1 MSPDIHELS
10 PEVLARLAA
19 GGGGEQAVRHLVAA
33 QDSKHRLLILGVA
46 HWSKE
51 IGHPQAKTADQA
63 YDLLADIESSAPDAV
78 RQVIRHPAVGAWAK
92 QTLRGLRNGSNAD
105 PARLG
110 ALAAAAAVLAGVPC
124 WTEVPAPGGRV
135 MLPALGQVTGP
146 DRDLVDLRVR
156 ADGTLET
163 AGSPAAFDALHRLSF
178 GDVTFLLDDLDPFR
192 WDQDK
197 VTEGRLPEAE
207 RDQWQRCLTDAWR
220 MLTEHHWT
228 IAEECR
234 AAITVLTPIKG
245 PAKGMD
251 SASSRDRFGTIAL
264 SAPPD
269 ARWLASTLAHEIQH
283 AKLGALLDV
292 LDLTLPDDRLYYAPW
307 RPDPR
312 PLAGLI
318 QGAYAY
324 LGVAGFWRRQR
335 AYEQDLRPH
344 IEFAHWRDAAH
355 AVTEVMLAGESLT
368 AEGRRFVTA
377 MRDTLTPWLEEPV
390 PPAALAAARAE
401 AAAHRQAWSLRN
413 PNFRV

>member
-1 MSPDIHELS
+1 MSPDTHEL
-10 PEVLARLAA
+10 PPGVVARLAS

-33 QDSKHRLLILGVA
+33 QEGKHRLLILGVV
-46 HWSKE
+46 HWARDS
-51 IGHPQAKTADQA
+51 GHPQAKAADQA
-63 YDLLADIESSAPDAV
+63 YDLLAEIESAAPDAV
-78 RQVIRHPAVGAWAK
+78 RRVVRHPAVGAWAR
-92 QTLRGLRNGSNAD
+92 QTLRGLRRGSDAD

-110 ALAAAAAVLAGVPC
+110 SLAAAAAVLAGVAC
-124 WTEVPAPGGRV
+124 WTEVPGGTV
-135 MLPALGQVTGP
+135 MLPTLGRLTGP
-146 DRDLVDLRVR
+146 PGDLVDLRVHQ
-156 ADGTLET
+156 DGTLET
-163 AGSPAAFDALHRLSF
+163 AGSPVVLDALHRLSF
-178 GDVTFLLDDLDPFR
+178 GDAAFLLDDLDPFR
-192 WDQDK
+192 WDRDK
-197 VTEGRLPEAE
+197 VTEGRLSQAE
-207 RDQWQRCLTDAWR
+207 RDQWQRCLTGAWR

-264 SAPPD
+264 SVPPD

-292 LDLTLPDDRLYYAPW
+292 VDLTLPDDRLYYAPW

-335 AYEQDLRPH
+335 AHERDLRPH

-355 AVTEVMLAGESLT
+355 TVTEVMLAGESLT
-368 AEGRRFVTA
+368 EQGRPFVTA
-377 MRDTLTPWLEEPV
+377 MRDTLAPWLDEPV
-390 PPAALAAARAE
+390 PAAALAAARAE
-401 AAAHRQAWSLRN
+401 AAAHREAWKLRN
-413 PNFRV
+413 PDFRE